1 MSLTNWEPEDYGDSV
16 TFADIGVG
24 NFTLAKQAFSQY
36 NLTGAIQREGEK
48 GRVNPFCGTENTGL
62 VSLLLSYPQSLSRVL
77 S

>member
-36 NLTGAIQREGEK
+36 NLTTGIQREGEK
-48 GRVNPFCGTENTGL
+48 GIYNIIIPHKI
-62 VSLLLSYPQSLSRVL
+62 
-77 S
+77 

>member
-24 NFTLAKQAFSQY
+24 NF
-36 NLTGAIQREGEK
+36 I
-48 GRVNPFCGTENTGL
+48 GL
-62 VSLLLSYPQSLSRVL
+62 VFLPLSYPQSLNRVL